1 MQNTLKSTY
10 KIFYIITAIFFIFLA
25 SSLTNLSKNVFAQG
39 TCSCSQ
45 DPINYG
51 VCLKNNNCV
60 TGYSPVCSSWPA
72 CSPCTCVGGG
82 GGGIQIGPTFG
93 SPWGIGSK
101 GLGYFV
107 SVILSNAVAIA
118 GVLLLFLLIF
128 GGISIMMGAGSGN
141 KDDVA
146 KGKKAVTAAIAG
158 FLIIFCAYWIIRI
171 VEIITG
177 FDIFNPGI

>member
-1 MQNTLKSTY
+1 MKEI
-10 KIFYIITAIFFIFLA
+10 KIFKKALLIIIALFLIFTTSVFTKF
-25 SSLTNLSKNVFAQG
+25 NKNVFAQG

-51 VCLKNNNCV
+51 VCLQNSNCA
-60 TGYSPVCSSWPA
+60 TGYSAACSSWPA

-82 GGGIQIGPTFG
+82 GGGVTIGSALG
-93 SPWGIGSK
+93 SPWGTGNK

-118 GVLLLFLLIF
+118 GVILLFLLIF
-128 GGISIMMGAGSGN
+128 GGISIMMGSGSGN

-171 VEIITG
+171 VELITG
-177 FDIFNPGI
+177 FDILNPGI